1 MKEFF
6 IMLLGLTLSAGA
18 LLAQD
23 NPLLKE
29 FKTPF
34 GVPPFSKIKN
44 EHYLPAIQEAIRQHK
59 LEIAAISE
67 NSQPPTFANTI
78 DALELSGDLLGRV
91 TNVFDNMTSALTSDA
106 LQQIAREAAPL
117 RSAHADDIRLN
128 ANLFSRIKAVYD
140 QRQALGL
147 TPEQHMVLEQY
158 YRDFERG
165 GANLAAA
172 QKEQLRAI
180 NQELALLTLKFGD
193 NVLKET
199 NDYALLIN
207 NPADLAGLPPALIS
221 AAAEAAAERGNP
233 GQWAF
238 TLQAPSIFPFLQYA
252 ENRDLRQQI
261 YQAYV
266 RRCDSDNES
275 DNKLNAGK
283 IAALRVRK
291 ANLLGYPSHA
301 DFILEENMAKKP
313 ENVYALLDQLWRPAL
328 ARARREVADMQ
339 AIIDQE
345 QGGFKLQ
352 AWDWWYYA
360 EKVKRAKYA
369 LDEEALRPYF
379 KLENVRS
386 GVFAVANKLWGITF
400 TERKDIPVYH
410 PDVRAF
416 EVKEA
421 DGRHIGILMVDY
433 FPRASKRGG
442 AWMSDYRG
450 QQKLGGVRT
459 PVICNV
465 GNFSKPTADK
475 PALLSMDEVETMF
488 HEFGHAL
495 HGLLSDV
502 TYPKVAG
509 TSVARDFVELCSQI
523 MENWAFEP
531 EVLKDY
537 ARHYQTGAPIPAEL
551 IAKIE
556 KSGHFNQGF
565 VTVEYLAASFL
576 DMDWHTLREP
586 IEHNANLFEEQS
598 LARIGLPP
606 EIASRYRSTYFRHIF
621 AGGYSAGYYA
631 YIWAEVLDQDAF
643 QAFKESSLFDQK
655 TAAAFRKY
663 ILSAGGSEE
672 PMDLYLKFR
681 GREPGIEP
689 LLRNRGLTGQE

>member
-1 MKEFF
+1 MKEFT
-6 IMLLGLTLSAGA
+6 ITLLCLAIGVGA
-18 LLAQD
+18 VLAQD

-44 EHYLPAIQEAIRQHK
+44 EHYLPAIQEGIRQHK
-59 LEIAAISE
+59 LEIAAIAS
-67 NSQPPTFANTI
+67 NPQPATFANTI
-78 DALELSGDLLGRV
+78 DALELSGQQLTRV
-91 TNVFDNMTSALTSDA
+91 TSVFFNMTSALTSDA
-106 LQQIAREAAPL
+106 LQQIAQEAAPL
-117 RSAHADDIRLN
+117 LSSHSDDISLN
-128 ANLFSRIKAVYD
+128 TALFARIKAVYE
-140 QRQALGL
+140 QRAALGL
-147 TPEQHMVLEQY
+147 SPEQEMVLTQY
-158 YRDFERG
+158 YRDFIRG
-165 GANLAAA
+165 GANLDEA

-180 NQELALLTLKFGD
+180 NQELAVLTLKFGD

-199 NDYALLIN
+199 NEYALFVADA
-207 NPADLAGLPPALIS
+207 ADLAGLPPAVIS
-221 AAAEAAAERGNP
+221 AAAEAAAERGQP
-233 GQWAF
+233 GKWAF
-238 TLQAPSIFPFLQYA
+238 TLHNPSIFPFLQYA
-252 ENRDLRQQI
+252 KNRDLRRQI
-261 YQAYV
+261 YQAYI
-266 RRCDSDNES
+266 RRGDNNNAL
-275 DNKLNAGK
+275 DNKAILSK

-301 DFILEENMAKKP
+301 NYILEENMAKKP
-313 ENVYALLDQLWRPAL
+313 EKVYALLDQLWRPAL
-328 ARARREVADMQ
+328 ARARAEAADMQ

-345 QGGFKLQ
+345 KGGFQLA

-360 EKVKRAKYA
+360 EKVKKAKYD

-386 GVFAVANKLWGITF
+386 GVFGVAQKLYGITF

-450 QQKLGGVRT
+450 QQKLGKVQT

-465 GNFSKPTADK
+465 GNFSKPTADR

-502 TYPKVAG
+502 TYPKIAG
-509 TSVARDFVELCSQI
+509 TSVARDFVELPSQI
-523 MENWAFEP
+523 MEHWAFEP
-531 EVLKDY
+531 EVLRSY
-537 ARHYQTGAPIPAEL
+537 ARHFQTGEVIPDEL
-551 IAKIE
+551 ITKIE

-565 VTVEYLAASFL
+565 ATVEYLAASYL

-586 IEHNANLFEEQS
+586 IEHDANLFEEQA
-598 LARIGLPP
+598 LARIDLMP
-606 EIASRYRSTYFRHIF
+606 EIASRYRSPYFRHIF
-621 AGGYSAGYYA
+621 SGGYSAGYYA
-631 YIWAEVLDQDAF
+631 YIWAEVLDADAF
-643 QAFKESSLFDQK
+643 EAFRESSLFDQK
-655 TAAAFRKY
+655 SASAFRKY

-672 PMDLYLKFR
+672 PMALYVKFR

-689 LLRNRGLTGQE
+689 LLKNRGLTGN